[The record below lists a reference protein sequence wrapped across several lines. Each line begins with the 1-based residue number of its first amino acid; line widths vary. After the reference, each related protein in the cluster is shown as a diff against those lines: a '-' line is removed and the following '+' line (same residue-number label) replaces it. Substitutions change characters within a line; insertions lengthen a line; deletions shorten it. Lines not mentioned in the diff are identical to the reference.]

1 MFADRGY
8 EAVTLREIAKEI
20 GYTHAVI
27 YQHFPDKSHI
37 LAELSRETIGLMI
50 QNFDAIAAKHLAPKE
65 RLFATSRGLI
75 QFCIAHPQQFR
86 NVFFGPENR
95 NGVRAGQ
102 YINDIGAPLFE
113 RFVQLFFDVAKD
125 EGLPN
130 RDDIVIAHTWWFTI
144 FGLATLFVIQGVVPD
159 LPDQTLVIEQT
170 IATLWAG
177 VQAVPRLPKSAI
189 LSDPADPVPQ
199 SNNSF
204 CLLGSRW
211 RYARGVPGLNHFSKA
226 VAFLV
231 AGRVLVLCVIA
242 NALFDPG
249 FVTRSRL
256 VAEVIRAI
264 LPLLSR
270 ITGKPEVNCR

>member
-1 MFADRGY
+1 MTSTSPSRRVERKEKLRGEILAAASKMFADRGY

-27 YQHFPDKSHI
+27 YQHFPDKWHV
-37 LAELSRETIGLMI
+37 LVELSRETIGLMV
-50 QNFDAIAAKHLAPKE
+50 QNFDEIAAKYRSPKE

-102 YINDIGAPLFE
+102 YIDDIGRPLFG
-113 RFVQLFFDVAKD
+113 RFVQLFFDVAED
-125 EGLPN
+125 EGLPSK
-130 RDDIVIAHTWWFTI
+130 DDAVVAHTWWFSI

-159 LPDQTLVIEQT
+159 LPEQALVVEQT

-189 LSDPADPVPQ
+189 SKRSARSSASKQ
-199 SNNSF
+199 QQ
-204 CLLGSRW
+204 LL
-211 RYARGVPGLNHFSKA
+211 P
-226 VAFLV
+226 
-231 AGRVLVLCVIA
+231 
-242 NALFDPG
+242 
-249 FVTRSRL
+249 T
-256 VAEVIRAI
+256 
-264 LPLLSR
+264 
-270 ITGKPEVNCR
+270 